1 MSKGVTV
8 ATFTTARARR
18 QILAFGAAISIVA
31 SLCGGAGGA
40 WCATARAASGSV
52 GGAAQS
58 SSAAQS
64 ASAGE
69 GNELE
74 AAAHQAGET
83 GRRVAMSL
91 IALGFAFAAIVLA
104 FRRDFREA
112 VGVFA
117 VGVVA
122 VALAQE
128 TGVKLVQN
136 LVATLFGS

>member
-1 MSKGVTV
+1 M
-8 ATFTTARARR
+8 
-18 QILAFGAAISIVA
+18 
-31 SLCGGAGGA
+31 
-40 WCATARAASGSV
+40 
-52 GGAAQS
+52 
-58 SSAAQS
+58 
-64 ASAGE
+64 
-69 GNELE
+69 
-74 AAAHQAGET
+74 
-83 GRRVAMSL
+83 
-91 IALGFAFAAIVLA
+91 LA